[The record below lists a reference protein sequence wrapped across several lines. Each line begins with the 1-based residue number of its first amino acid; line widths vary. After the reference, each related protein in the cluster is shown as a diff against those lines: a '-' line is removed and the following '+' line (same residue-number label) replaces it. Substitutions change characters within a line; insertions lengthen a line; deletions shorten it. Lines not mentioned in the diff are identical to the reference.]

1 MTSAWKTPRILALSV
16 FVLPTRTKAPG
27 SVFARRPPLKVSVEI
42 SPTSEF
48 VDSAAMYG
56 CCAAVVAWM
65 NEMPAPVMSA
75 LAVIRSAKY
84 IKEGLLALWHRKLS
98 VAVLDATAVTVSMVR
113 GDFATAG
120 SVMFMLRLGEILEE
134 WTHKKSVADLASA
147 MSLRVENVWQQVDG
161 TEVLTKV
168 TDVKPGDRIVI
179 RAAAQY
185 LHIGHRPEKHDRSVG
200 GRKYTEEKC
209 ALSAFLFCAS

>member
-75 LAVIRSAKY
+75 DPPIGFCLNF
-84 IKEGLLALWHRKLS
+84 GLIHRRDPDVPVWKVPVS
-98 VAVLDATAVTVSMVR
+98 VL
-113 GDFATAG
+113 
-120 SVMFMLRLGEILEE
+120 
-134 WTHKKSVADLASA
+134 
-147 MSLRVENVWQQVDG
+147 
-161 TEVLTKV
+161 
-168 TDVKPGDRIVI
+168 
-179 RAAAQY
+179 
-185 LHIGHRPEKHDRSVG
+185 
-200 GRKYTEEKC
+200 
-209 ALSAFLFCAS
+209 